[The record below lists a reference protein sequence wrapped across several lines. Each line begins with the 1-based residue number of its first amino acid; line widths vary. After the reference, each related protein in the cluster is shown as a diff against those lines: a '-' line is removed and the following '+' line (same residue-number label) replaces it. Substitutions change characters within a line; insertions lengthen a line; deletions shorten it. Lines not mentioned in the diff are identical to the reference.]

1 LFYPYVFTREC
12 SEALLR
18 LASENVDL
26 NHGDYDARTPLH
38 LASFGG
44 HIEAV
49 IFLLEQGCDINPVD
63 RWGSTPLN
71 DAKTPEISDILRHNG
86 AKAGVQ
92 QKVSEDTSILVQDSI
107 FPLLYAVY
115 GNDLA
120 LTQSMLLCGHS
131 SLINNCDY
139 DGRTALGVAAS
150 EGHLQMVRYLVTHG
164 ADVDHCDVR
173 GNNALADA
181 QREKRCALLY
191 SSCFTAVLSR

>member
-1 LFYPYVFTREC
+1 M
-12 SEALLR
+12 R

-26 NHGDYDARTPLH
+26 NQGDYDARTPLH

-44 HIEAV
+44 HIDAV
-49 IFLLEQGCDINPVD
+49 IFLLEHGCDINPVD

-92 QKVSEDTSILVQDSI
+92 QKVSEDASILVQDSI

-181 QREKRCALLY
+181 QREKRCGPRAALLPR
-191 SSCFTAVLSR
+191 FRTDP